1 MQRCV
6 AVSHDCCDAPA
17 PPAGVFGCRR
27 AVVVFTCRA
36 SAEMERAAVAK
47 AKTDLEGAL
56 HDLNEVIALEPQYS
70 SAYNNRYRRSCHR
83 VCWARAGAHTLCYW
97 SC

>member
-1 MQRCV
+1 M
-6 AVSHDCCDAPA
+6 
-17 PPAGVFGCRR
+17 
-27 AVVVFTCRA
+27 
-36 SAEMERAAVAK
+36 AK